1 MLKINNLANSF
12 SYLQKIIRQSGPAMG
27 ASYTLIGAILI
38 LGILGYFVDKWRDS
52 SPVFLLL
59 GLMIGIVVGF
69 YEIAKVVW
77 RKQDK

>member
-38 LGILGYFVDKWRDS
+38 LGALGYFLDKWRDS
-52 SPVFLLL
+52 SPLFLIL
-59 GLMIGIVVGF
+59 GLVIGIIVGF
-69 YEIAKVVW
+69 YEIAKIIW
-77 RKQDK
+77 AKSDK

>member
-38 LGILGYFVDKWRDS
+38 LGTIGYFIDKWQDS
-52 SPVFLLL
+52 SPLFLIL
-59 GLMIGIVVGF
+59 GLVIGIVVGF
-69 YEIAKVVW
+69 YEIAKIIW
-77 RKQDK
+77 AKPDK